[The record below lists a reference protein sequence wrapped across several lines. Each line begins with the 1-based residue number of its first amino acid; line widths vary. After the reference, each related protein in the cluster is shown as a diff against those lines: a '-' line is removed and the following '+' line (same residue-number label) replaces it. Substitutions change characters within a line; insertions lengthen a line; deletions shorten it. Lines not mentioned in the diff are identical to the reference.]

1 MKSVIWIFIL
11 VSTGCSSIDDEPKSK
26 VTELIPTTQSVSV
39 KTKMDS
45 MLDII
50 SYVDSAQVVEKQV
63 QTIVKL
69 KEKNE
74 ELEIM
79 VEKAD
84 NIIKEINT
92 ELTETRKV
100 VRSITSDSAITP
112 FELLPIQ

>member
-1 MKSVIWIFIL
+1 MKTVIYTILLIFI
-11 VSTGCSSIDDEPKSK
+11 GCSSADEPKSK
-26 VTELIPTTQSVSV
+26 VIKSLPTYKSVTV

-63 QTIVKL
+63 QTITKL

-84 NIIKEINT
+84 NIIREINT

-100 VRSITSDSAITP
+100 VRSITSDSVITP